1 MKAIFS
7 GDFIKMVVGVSFEY
21 SGGIVAG
28 VDVVPN
34 NSEFRTWRRWRQ
46 SREALSISS
55 PSRNL
60 ILKEKSQLSGLLKVN
75 GMNFRRLEP
84 ALSMKISLREFLSS
98 PALMSQSLLQSQ

>member
-1 MKAIFS
+1 MSHSKDMVKKS
-7 GDFIKMVVGVSFEY
+7 LREDGDK
-21 SGGIVAG
+21 
-28 VDVVPN
+28 
-34 NSEFRTWRRWRQ
+34 

-98 PALMSQSLLQSQ
+98 LALMSQSLLQSQ